1 MASKKSKKKRVQRK
15 EVKKEKE
22 LRRELNLANFIEL
35 TLEVIVLTL
44 IIFSIF
50 NMKFYINLASMF
62 VIPLSIAN
70 FILSIV
76 ENNRSQKYTLI
87 TMVLAWTAVFV
98 SPVIGVLFIVFAGIS
113 TVLSIQNLTHRIYE
127 LKE

>member
-15 EVKKEKE
+15 EVKEEKE